1 VLDAKDGRAYLL
13 VGSPGSLQC
22 YDVHLNRDVFF
33 KEVAEGVAVIVA
45 GQLGGSLERLAI
57 CGGNCA
63 VQVRARGLVLRPG
76 RAPVEYRDS

>member
-45 GQLGGSLERLAI
+45 GQLGGSGEPLAV

-63 VQVRARGLVLRPG
+63 VQVRRGARPGPG
-76 RAPVEYRDS
+76 RAGQPIVCS